1 MLVMDRP
8 LSFHF
13 YPIPLQSV
21 RQSSSDSP
29 PKARALSPR
38 GQTDVKRGQRKK
50 KESKGRKEEGRRGKE
65 RKVGRKKKRERER
78 KEGKKS
84 GIAKRGRTARG
95 PLLLHML
102 YHLEIWTKSIFQRIC
117 SDKV

>member
-1 MLVMDRP
+1 MLREDKERKK
-8 LSFHF
+8 
-13 YPIPLQSV
+13 
-21 RQSSSDSP
+21 R
-29 PKARALSPR
+29 
-38 GQTDVKRGQRKK
+38 VKEEKK
-50 KESKGRKEEGRRGKE
+50 KEGGAKKGRWGGRKREREKGRKE
-65 RKVGRKKKRERER
+65 
-78 KEGKKS
+78 KKS